1 MQLFSSPIDF
11 LKYRKLTALVSV
23 ILIVGSCFFLFARGL
38 NFSLDFTGGTVIE
51 VAYPEPVQVA
61 NVREVLAQA
70 GFGDAVVQHYGST
83 QSVLIRLA
91 PQETQGVALN
101 QALLAALQAENPAVV
116 LKRAD
121 EVGAQIGKEMAEQGA
136 LAILIALIGTAIY
149 IAVRY
154 EYRFAIGAAVALMH
168 DPLVILGIF
177 AMLQIEFDLPALA
190 AILAIIGYSLND
202 TIVVFDRIKENFLKM
217 RKNTTEEIVN
227 ASLNQTLSRTLMTS
241 FLTLLVVIALLL
253 FGGSSL
259 FGFSLALTIGIIVG
273 TYSSIYIASS
283 LSLALGL
290 SRKDLIKVIEK
301 NAVEDERP

>member
-1 MQLFSSPIDF
+1 MRLFASPIDF

-23 ILIVGSCFFLFARGL
+23 VLILGSVFFLVTRGL
-38 NFSLDFTGGTVIE
+38 NFSLDFTGGTVVE
-51 VAYPEPVQVA
+51 VAYPESVQVSL
-61 NVREVLAQA
+61 VRDTLAQA
-70 GFGDAVVQHYGST
+70 GFQDAVVQHYGST

-91 PQETQGVALN
+91 PQDTQGVAVG
-101 QALLAALQAENPAVV
+101 QAILSVLKAQNPNVV
-116 LKRAD
+116 LMRAD

-136 LAILIALIGTAIY
+136 LAILIALLGTAIY
-149 IAVRY
+149 IAMRY

-217 RKNTTEEIVN
+217 HKNTTEEIVN
-227 ASLNQTLSRTLMTS
+227 ASLNQTLTRTIMTS
-241 FLTLLVVIALLL
+241 FLTLLVVVALLL
-253 FGGSSL
+253 FGGKSL

-290 SRKDLIKVIEK
+290 SRQDLIRVKEK
-301 NAVEDERP
+301 NPEDDRP

>member
-1 MQLFSSPIDF
+1 MRLFASAIDF
-11 LKYRKLTALVSV
+11 MKYRKLTALVSV
-23 ILIVGSCFFLFARGL
+23 VLIVGSVFFLVTRGL
-38 NFSLDFTGGTVIE
+38 NFSLDFTGGTVVE
-51 VAYPEPVQVA
+51 VAYPQSVA
-61 NVREVLAQA
+61 VADVRNTLAES
-70 GFGDAVVQHYGST
+70 GFPDAVVQHYGST
-83 QSVLIRLA
+83 HFVLIRLA
-91 PQETQGVALN
+91 PQDTQGVAVG
-101 QALLAALQAENPAVV
+101 QAILSALKAQNPDVE
-116 LKRAD
+116 LMRAD

-149 IAVRY
+149 IAMRY

-217 RKNTTEEIVN
+217 HKNTTEEIVN
-227 ASLNQTLSRTLMTS
+227 VSLNQTLTRTLMTS
-241 FLTLLVVIALLL
+241 FLTLLVVVALLL
-253 FGGSSL
+253 FGGKSL

-290 SRKDLIKVIEK
+290 SRQDLIRIKEK
-301 NAVEDERP
+301 NPEDDRP

>member
-1 MQLFSSPIDF
+1 MRLLASPIDF
-11 LKYRKLTALVSV
+11 LKHRKLTALVSIV
-23 ILIVGSCFFLFARGL
+23 LIVGSIFFLVTRGL
-38 NFSLDFTGGTVIE
+38 NFSLDFTGGTVVE
-51 VAYPEPVQVA
+51 VAYPESVQVSL
-61 NVREVLAQA
+61 VRDTLTQA
-70 GFGDAVVQHYGST
+70 GFEDAVVQHYGST
-83 QSVLIRLA
+83 ESVLIRLA
-91 PQETQGVALN
+91 PQDTQGVAVG
-101 QALLAALQAENPAVV
+101 QAILSALKAQNPNVI
-116 LKRAD
+116 LMRAD
-121 EVGAQIGKEMAEQGA
+121 EVGAQIGQEMAEQGA

-149 IAVRY
+149 IAMRY

-217 RKNTTEEIVN
+217 HKSSTEEIVN
-227 ASLNQTLSRTLMTS
+227 ASLNQTLTRTIMTS
-241 FLTLLVVIALLL
+241 FLTLLVVVALLL
-253 FGGSSL
+253 FGGKSL

-290 SRKDLIKVIEK
+290 SRQDLIRVVEK
-301 NAVEDERP
+301 NPEDDRP

>member
-1 MQLFSSPIDF
+1 MRLFALPIDF

-23 ILIVGSCFFLFARGL
+23 VLIVGSIFFLVTRGL
-38 NFSLDFTGGTVIE
+38 NFSLDFTGGTVVE
-51 VAYPEPVQVA
+51 VSYPESVQVA
-61 NVREVLAQA
+61 QVRETLAQA
-70 GFGDAVVQHYGST
+70 GFQDAVVQHYGST

-91 PQETQGVALN
+91 PQDTQGVAVG
-101 QALLAALQAENPAVV
+101 QAILSV
-116 LKRAD
+116 LKAQNPNVILMRAD

-177 AMLQIEFDLPALA
+177 AMLQIEFDLPTLA

-217 RKNTTEEIVN
+217 HKSATEEIVN
-227 ASLNQTLSRTLMTS
+227 VSLNQTLSRTIMTS
-241 FLTLLVVIALLL
+241 FLTLLVVVALLL
-253 FGGSSL
+253 FGGNSL

-283 LSLALGL
+283 LSLAFRTQPSGFN
-290 SRKDLIKVIEK
+290 SRYRKKS
-301 NAVEDERP
+301 

>member
-1 MQLFSSPIDF
+1 MRLFASPIDF
-11 LKYRKLTALVSV
+11 LSYRKLTALVSV
-23 ILIVGSCFFLFARGL
+23 VLIIGSIFFLLTRGL
-38 NFSLDFTGGTVIE
+38 NFSLDFTGGTVVE
-51 VAYPEPVQVA
+51 VAYPESVQVSL
-61 NVREVLAQA
+61 VRDTLAQA
-70 GFGDAVVQHYGST
+70 GFEDAVVQHYGST
-83 QSVLIRLA
+83 HAVLIRLA
-91 PQETQGVALN
+91 PQDTQGVAVG
-101 QALLAALQAENPAVV
+101 QAILSV
-116 LKRAD
+116 LKAQNPKVTLMRAD

-177 AMLQIEFDLPALA
+177 AMLQIEFDLPTLA

-217 RKNTTEEIVN
+217 HKSSTEVIVN
-227 ASLNQTLSRTLMTS
+227 ASLNQTLSRTIMTS
-241 FLTLLVVIALLL
+241 FLTLLVVVALLL
-253 FGGSSL
+253 FGGNSL

-290 SRKDLIKVIEK
+290 SRQDLIRVVEK
-301 NAVEDERP
+301 NPEDDRP

>member
-1 MQLFSSPIDF
+1 MRFLTLPIDF
-11 LKYRKLTALVSV
+11 LSYRKLTALVSV
-23 ILIVGSCFFLFARGL
+23 VLIIGSVFFLVTRGL
-38 NFSLDFTGGTVIE
+38 NFSLDFTGGTVVE
-51 VAYPEPVQVA
+51 VAYPESVQVSM
-61 NVREVLAQA
+61 VRDTLAQA
-70 GFGDAVVQHYGST
+70 GFEDAVVQHYGST

-91 PQETQGVALN
+91 PQDTQGVAVG
-101 QALLAALQAENPAVV
+101 QAILSVLKAQNPQVV
-116 LKRAD
+116 LMRAD

-217 RKNTTEEIVN
+217 HKSTTEEIVN
-227 ASLNQTLSRTLMTS
+227 ASLNQTLSRTIMTS
-241 FLTLLVVIALLL
+241 FLTLLVVVALLL

-290 SRKDLIKVIEK
+290 SRQDLIRVVEK
-301 NAVEDERP
+301 NPEDDRP

>member
-1 MQLFSSPIDF
+1 MTIDF
-11 LKYRKLTALVSV
+11 LKYRKLTALVSF
-23 ILIVGSCFFLFARGL
+23 ILIVGSLFFLFTRGL
-38 NFSLDFTGGTVIE
+38 NFSLDFTGGTVVE
-51 VAYPEPVQVA
+51 VSYPSAVQVGD
-61 NVREVLAQA
+61 VRQTLSDA
-70 GFGDAVVQHYGST
+70 GFPDAVVQHYGST
-83 QSVLIRLA
+83 TAVLIRLA
-91 PQETQGVALN
+91 PQETKGATLN
-101 QALLAALQAENPAVV
+101 QAILSALQAKNPDVV
-116 LKRAD
+116 LMRAE

-154 EYRFAIGAAVALMH
+154 EYRFAIGAAIALMH

-217 RKNTTEEIVN
+217 HQSTTEEIVN
-227 ASLNQTLSRTLMTS
+227 ASLNQTLGRTVMTS

-290 SRKDLIKVIEK
+290 SRQDLIRVVEK
-301 NAVEDERP
+301 NAEDDGRP

>member
-1 MQLFSSPIDF
+1 MRLFASPIDF
-11 LKYRKLTALVSV
+11 LSYRKLTALVSV
-23 ILIVGSCFFLFARGL
+23 VLIIGSIFFLLTRGL
-38 NFSLDFTGGTVIE
+38 NFSLDFTGGTVVE
-51 VAYPEPVQVA
+51 VAYPESVQVSL
-61 NVREVLAQA
+61 VRDTLAQA
-70 GFGDAVVQHYGST
+70 GFEDAVVQHYGST
-83 QSVLIRLA
+83 HSVLIRLA
-91 PQETQGVALN
+91 PQDTQGVAVG
-101 QALLAALQAENPAVV
+101 QAILSV
-116 LKRAD
+116 LKAQNPKVTLMRAD

-177 AMLQIEFDLPALA
+177 AMLQIEFDLPTLA

-217 RKNTTEEIVN
+217 HKSSTEVIVN
-227 ASLNQTLSRTLMTS
+227 TSLNQTLSRTIMTS
-241 FLTLLVVIALLL
+241 FLTLLVVVALLL
-253 FGGSSL
+253 FGGNSL

-290 SRKDLIKVIEK
+290 SRQDLIRVVEK
-301 NAVEDERP
+301 NPEDDRP

>member
-1 MQLFSSPIDF
+1 MRLFASPIDF
-11 LKYRKLTALVSV
+11 LSYRKLTALVSV
-23 ILIVGSCFFLFARGL
+23 VLIVGSIFFLVTRGL
-38 NFSLDFTGGTVIE
+38 NFSLDFTGGTVVE
-51 VAYPEPVQVA
+51 VTYPESVEVSV
-61 NVREVLAQA
+61 VRDTLTAA
-70 GFGDAVVQHYGST
+70 GFQDAVVQHYGST

-91 PQETQGVALN
+91 PQDTQGVAMG
-101 QALLAALQAENPAVV
+101 QAILTVLKAQNPNVV
-116 LKRAD
+116 LMRAD

-177 AMLQIEFDLPALA
+177 AMLQIEFDLPTLA

-217 RKNTTEEIVN
+217 RKSTTEEIVN
-227 ASLNQTLSRTLMTS
+227 ASLNQTLSRTIMTS

-290 SRKDLIKVIEK
+290 SRQDLIRVVEK
-301 NAVEDERP
+301 NPEDDRP

>member
-1 MQLFSSPIDF
+1 M
-11 LKYRKLTALVSV
+11 KYRKLTALVSV
-23 ILIVGSCFFLFARGL
+23 VLIVGSIFFLVTRGL
-38 NFSLDFTGGTVIE
+38 NFSLDFTGGTVVE
-51 VAYPEPVQVA
+51 VSYPEAVSVSD
-61 NVREVLAQA
+61 VRDTLAQS
-70 GFGDAVVQHYGST
+70 GFKDAVVQHYGST

-91 PQETQGVALN
+91 PQDTQGVALG
-101 QALLAALQAENPAVV
+101 QAILSVLKAQNPNVV
-116 LKRAD
+116 LMRTD

-149 IAVRY
+149 IAARY

-217 RKNTTEEIVN
+217 HKNTTEEIVN
-227 ASLNQTLSRTLMTS
+227 ASLNQTLTRTIMTS
-241 FLTLLVVIALLL
+241 FLTLLVVVALLL
-253 FGGSSL
+253 FGGKSL

-290 SRKDLIKVIEK
+290 SRQDLIRIKEK
-301 NAVEDERP
+301 NPEDDRP

>member
-1 MQLFSSPIDF
+1 VTAIDF

-23 ILIVGSCFFLFARGL
+23 ILIVGSIFFLLTRGL
-38 NFSLDFTGGTVIE
+38 NFSLDFTGGTVVE
-51 VAYPEPVQVA
+51 VAYPHSVA
-61 NVREVLAQA
+61 VSDVRNTLAQA
-70 GFGDAVVQHYGST
+70 GFTDAVVQHYGGSH
-83 QSVLIRLA
+83 SVLIRLA
-91 PQETQGVALN
+91 PQQTEVPLN
-101 QALLAALQAENPAVV
+101 QAIFNALKAQDNEVV
-116 LKRAD
+116 LMRAD

-149 IAVRY
+149 IAMRY
-154 EYRFAIGAAVALMH
+154 EYRFAIGAAIALMH

-202 TIVVFDRIKENFLKM
+202 TIVVFDRIKENFLNM
-217 RKNTTEEIVN
+217 RKSTTEEIVN
-227 ASLNQTLSRTLMTS
+227 ASLNQTLGRTVMTS

-283 LSLALGL
+283 ISLALGL
-290 SRKDLIKVIEK
+290 SRQDLIRVVEK
-301 NAVEDERP
+301 NVEEDDRP

>member
-1 MQLFSSPIDF
+1 MTAIDF

-23 ILIVGSCFFLFARGL
+23 ILIVGSIFFLLTRGL
-38 NFSLDFTGGTVIE
+38 NFSLDFTGGTVVE
-51 VAYPEPVQVA
+51 VAYPHSVA
-61 NVREVLAQA
+61 VSDVRNTLAQA
-70 GFGDAVVQHYGST
+70 GFTDAVVQHYGGSH
-83 QSVLIRLA
+83 SVLIRLA
-91 PQETQGVALN
+91 PQQTEVPLN
-101 QALLAALQAENPAVV
+101 QAIFNALKAQDNEVV
-116 LKRAD
+116 LMRAD

-149 IAVRY
+149 IAMRY
-154 EYRFAIGAAVALMH
+154 EYRFAIGAAIALMH

-202 TIVVFDRIKENFLKM
+202 TIVVFDRIKENFLNM
-217 RKNTTEEIVN
+217 RKSTTEEIVN
-227 ASLNQTLSRTLMTS
+227 ASLNQTLGRTVMTS

-283 LSLALGL
+283 ISLALGL
-290 SRKDLIKVIEK
+290 SRQDLIRVVEK
-301 NAVEDERP
+301 NVEEDDRP